1 MMDPP
6 SASTISWKR
15 ENNNAKGV
23 NAVDIMMIPHILE
36 NRLIELHTPSFIRN
50 A

>member
-6 SASTISWKR
+6 SASKISWKR
-15 ENNNAKGV
+15 ADNNAQGG
-23 NAVDIMMIPHILE
+23 NAIDVMMIPHILE